1 MQTQDDE
8 PLNRPRRRRRDR
20 VELPPHSTIERWK
33 KEEGLTYQAMV
44 ERWFFE
50 TDGKELATPA
60 AFAMV
65 CSREGWTGEPVVQP
79 VIPWIVETRH
89 QSKYKLQMLRA
100 EGRRRRGEKLD
111 PKVESKLD
119 FFLSQRVGKT
129 VILYEPNTKDGF
141 HDVKLEWFDHDI
153 IRDPALRALEGTK
166 APTAS
171 RRKAVIDAARERFH
185 GA

>member
-1 MQTQDDE
+1 MQAQDDE

-20 VELPPHSTIERWK
+20 VELPPLSTIERWK
-33 KEEGLTYQAMV
+33 KVEHLTYQSMV
-44 ERWFFE
+44 ERWYYE
-50 TDGKELATPA
+50 TDGRELATPA

-65 CSREGWTGEPVVQP
+65 CSRHGWTGEAVQQP
-79 VIPWIVETRH
+79 VIPWVVETRH
-89 QSKYKLQMLRA
+89 QNKYKLQMLRS
-100 EGRRRRGEKLD
+100 EGRRRRGETL
-111 PKVESKLD
+111 PVKVESKLD

-129 VILYEPNTKDGF
+129 VILYEPNTPQGF
-141 HDVKLEWFDHDI
+141 WDVPVEWFDDDI

-171 RRKAVIDAARERFH
+171 RRKAVIDAARERFY